1 LSRISQVSSLAV
13 SIELGGIGLRPV
25 TISDSRL
32 IVRLRN
38 GYASRRFLNTGAT
51 SNRDQELWLQVYFE
65 RKARGLE
72 HYFIITH
79 ADRDVGAVR
88 IYEIDVAMG
97 SFKWGSW
104 VIESGTP
111 PIVAFVSAVLV
122 YDFAF
127 DVLQLKTA
135 LFEVVAENLNVIRFH
150 QSFGAAL
157 RGGPNTHASF
167 ELKKATY
174 VGLRSRFLARI
185 GLGHLAAPSDA
196 AS

>member
-1 LSRISQVSSLAV
+1 MSSLKFNV
-13 SIELGGIGLRPV
+13 ELGGIGLRPV
-25 TISDSRL
+25 MIGDSHL

-51 SNRDQELWLQVYFE
+51 SNRDQEQWLQAYFE

-72 HYFIITH
+72 HYFIIAH

-88 IYEIDVAMG
+88 IYEIDAAQA

-111 PIVAFVSAVLV
+111 PLVAFVSAVLV

-127 DVLQLKTA
+127 DVLRLETA
-135 LFEVVAENLNVIRFH
+135 LFEVVAENANVIRFH
-150 QSFGAAL
+150 QGFGAAL
-157 RGGPNTHASF
+157 RGEPDTHASF

-174 VGLRSRFLARI
+174 IGLRSRFLARI
-185 GLGHLAAPSDA
+185 GLAHLGAPSDA
-196 AS
+196 PS